1 MPPRTDSPM
10 VALMARLHFNP
21 DSSYNTLSSTQHVVV
36 TCLQHSSQ
44 TTSPKSCF
52 SNLSNQ
58 SPLTNTSRVR
68 WRRRRRHL
76 PGRTV
81 EGSVC
86 TSREYVSKLKMAKSK
101 PSKEKA
107 SASQCL
113 TVKRF
118 SGDNNPSKSSI
129 EMWKPISPRAQRT
142 CHTGAQKQQQSNT
155 SHSPYTHLKGNL
167 KLSLQ

>member
-1 MPPRTDSPM
+1 MPPRTNSPM
-10 VALMARLHFNP
+10 VALMAWLHFNP

-36 TCLQHSSQ
+36 TWLQYSSQ

-58 SPLTNTSRVR
+58 SPLINTSRVR
-68 WRRRRRHL
+68 WRRRRHL

-86 TSREYVSKLKMAKSK
+86 TSWEYVSKLKMAKSK

-113 TVKRF
+113 TAKRF
-118 SGDNNPSKSSI
+118 SGDNNPSKSSSKRCENPSHPKHSGLVI
-129 EMWKPISPRAQRT
+129 LGCRNSSKAT
-142 CHTGAQKQQQSNT
+142 LHTA
-155 SHSPYTHLKGNL
+155 PTHLKGNL
-167 KLSLQ
+167 KPSLQ